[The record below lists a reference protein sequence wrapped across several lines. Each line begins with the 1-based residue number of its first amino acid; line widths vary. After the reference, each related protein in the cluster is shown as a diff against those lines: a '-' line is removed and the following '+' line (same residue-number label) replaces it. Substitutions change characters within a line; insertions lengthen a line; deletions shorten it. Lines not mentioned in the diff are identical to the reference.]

1 MPIYRID
8 DHQITQIE
16 RTTFKNEGIREQKIQ
31 ELIRTAISVIA
42 PDTLIVAEEFGE
54 WEGSKRRIDLLGID
68 KDANLIVV
76 ELKRTEHGGH
86 MELQAIRYAAMI
98 SALTLNELITTY
110 EKYLQ
115 VNNDERDAT
124 QILLDFLD
132 WNELDEERFAREV
145 KIVLVSAEFSKEL
158 TTSVMWL
165 NESRLDIRCVRMQ
178 PYVTDGQIFID
189 VQTVIPIPEAVDYQ
203 VRIRE
208 KRQKEHES
216 RQSKKDYTK
225 YDVSVDG
232 QQFFGQNKRHLMFCL
247 VSSVLNN
254 GGHPN
259 KVVEAFYQSKKT
271 PFRIFDG
278 TLSANEVKKQ
288 FKQEDPGGAIPLE
301 KRFFSEEDEPFQI
314 DGKTYVLTNQWGTE
328 TEEAADSLARNFPER
343 KIEFTRVM

>member
-8 DHQITQIE
+8 DNQITQIE

-68 KDANLIVV
+68 KDANLVVV

-98 SALTLNELITTY
+98 SALTLNKLIATY
-110 EKYLQ
+110 EKHLQ
-115 VNNDERDAT
+115 ADKDERDAT

-132 WNELDEERFAREV
+132 WNELDEEQFAREV

-165 NESRLDIRCVRMQ
+165 NEFRLDIRCVRMQ

-208 KRQKEHES
+208 KRQKERES

-225 YDVSVDG
+225 YDISVDG
-232 QQFFGQNKRHLMFCL
+232 Q
-247 VSSVLNN
+247 
-254 GGHPN
+254 
-259 KVVEAFYQSKKT
+259 T
-271 PFRIFDG
+271 
-278 TLSANEVKKQ
+278 
-288 FKQEDPGGAIPLE
+288 IPWT
-301 KRFFSEEDEPFQI
+301 K
-314 DGKTYVLTNQWGTE
+314 
-328 TEEAADSLARNFPER
+328 
-343 KIEFTRVM
+343 